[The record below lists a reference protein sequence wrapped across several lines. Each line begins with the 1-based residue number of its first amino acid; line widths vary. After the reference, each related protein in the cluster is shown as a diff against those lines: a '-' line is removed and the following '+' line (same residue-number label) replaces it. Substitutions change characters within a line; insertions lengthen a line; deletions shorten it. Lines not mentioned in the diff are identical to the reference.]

1 MDSSQSTLPKS
12 LADEKDETAALAP
25 SPEKQSVGGASSPG
39 DAPSAPQAPHDQN
52 DSGLG
57 VSTVFI
63 FCCLIV
69 MFFLPWGNR
78 PILKKPGSSPGGA
91 LPPEQPSELCP
102 QAQALLPVRHA
113 ELAKKLESVY
123 ATDDYKLRAYK
134 ALGGAIKIPT
144 EVYDDLGPLGID
156 TRWDVFARFH
166 DYLEKAFP
174 NVFSTLE
181 VTKVNTYGI
190 VLRWPGSDPFL
201 LPVLTTAHQDVVPVD
216 NSSAKDW
223 VHPPYSGYYDG
234 KWIWGRGSCDDKSDL
249 VAQLHAINALVEA
262 GFKPKRSFVWAFGF
276 DEEASGL
283 EGAHHLARYLE
294 REYGLDSFALLLDE
308 GGDSY
313 GRPYGDDVI
322 FATPYLAEKGYID
335 VRIEV
340 TAKGGHSSVPPP
352 HTAIGVLSAMI
363 VALEDHPHEAQL
375 IRGGSPYNSTM
386 CAATYGPTFPED
398 LRQLAF
404 KAAAQTPDTD
414 EGDDPEDDVHR
425 MWDEW
430 TARTEARRARDAV
443 RKAWR
448 AGQRAKVLARKKRYQ
463 RSMTMRESIQMGNV
477 DWNED
482 WRDLK
487 EEWRLIKEEGPDI
500 IAEFKDMGVAVK
512 LTFKE
517 GINFFNP
524 FSWFKKGRQRRARDV
539 DTLEELKDALIETYP
554 RYNAILRT
562 TQAVDLVSGGV
573 KVNALPELAAAVVNH
588 RIAQHESPV
597 DVQAHI
603 KHVLFPVAEHFN
615 LTMDAF
621 GYWEPAGD
629 GSGGHVKLTDAWDA
643 SLEPSP
649 VTPTGPEDPY
659 QIFAGTIKATLES
672 AEGYNAT
679 GVVVAPQL
687 ILGNTDTQ
695 YYWDL
700 TKSIFRYSHLS
711 NEDLYNDLHTVNE
724 AVRGEAWIQSIRFYT
739 QFILNCDEHLKV
751 GNF

>member
-1 MDSSQSTLPKS
+1 
-12 LADEKDETAALAP
+12 
-25 SPEKQSVGGASSPG
+25 
-39 DAPSAPQAPHDQN
+39 
-52 DSGLG
+52 
-57 VSTVFI
+57 
-63 FCCLIV
+63 

-78 PILKKPGSSPGGA
+78 PILNKPRSSPGGA
-91 LPPEQPSELCP
+91 LPPDQPSELCP
-102 QAQALLPVRHA
+102 QAQTLLPVRHA
-113 ELAKKLESVY
+113 KLAKKLESVY
-123 ATDDYKLRAYK
+123 ATNGYKLRAYK
-134 ALGGAIKIPT
+134 ALEGAIRIP
-144 EVYDDLGPLGID
+144 EI
-156 TRWDVFARFH
+156 
-166 DYLEKAFP
+166 
-174 NVFSTLE
+174 
-181 VTKVNTYGI
+181 
-190 VLRWPGSDPFL
+190 GSDPFL
-201 LPVLTTAHQDVVPVD
+201 LPVLMTAHQDVVPVD

-234 KWIWGRGSCDDKSDL
+234 KHLQWIWGRGSCDDKSDL
-249 VAQLHAINALVEA
+249 VAQLHAISALVEA

-276 DEEASGL
+276 DEEAMT
-283 EGAHHLARYLE
+283 AA
-294 REYGLDSFALLLDE
+294 
-308 GGDSY
+308 DSY

-398 LRQLAF
+398 LR
-404 KAAAQTPDTD
+404 
-414 EGDDPEDDVHR
+414 H
-425 MWDEW
+425 
-430 TARTEARRARDAV
+430 
-443 RKAWR
+443 
-448 AGQRAKVLARKKRYQ
+448 
-463 RSMTMRESIQMGNV
+463 
-477 DWNED
+477 
-482 WRDLK
+482 
-487 EEWRLIKEEGPDI
+487 
-500 IAEFKDMGVAVK
+500 
-512 LTFKE
+512 
-517 GINFFNP
+517 
-524 FSWFKKGRQRRARDV
+524 WFKKGGRQRCARDA
-539 DTLEELKDALIETYP
+539 DTLEELKDALIETFP
-554 RYNAILRT
+554 QYNAILRT

-672 AEGYNAT
+672 AEAYNAT

-695 YYWDL
+695 YYWGL
-700 TKSIFRYSHLS
+700 TKNIFRYSHLS
-711 NEDLYNDLHTVNE
+711 NEDFYNGLHTINE